1 MASIG
6 WRTVGGHRVLFVS
19 ASVLAL
25 GRIATAVLASLP
37 PIILLLVGQRQI
49 AAGLMGGA
57 VKE

>member
-1 MASIG
+1 MATRPRFGKKIS
-6 WRTVGGHRVLFVS
+6 RL
-19 ASVLAL
+19 LL
-25 GRIATAVLASLP
+25 

>member
-1 MASIG
+1 MANIG

-19 ASVLAL
+19 PSVLAL
-25 GRIATAVLASLP
+25 GLMATAVLASLP
-37 PIILLLVGQRQI
+37 PIILLPVGQRQI